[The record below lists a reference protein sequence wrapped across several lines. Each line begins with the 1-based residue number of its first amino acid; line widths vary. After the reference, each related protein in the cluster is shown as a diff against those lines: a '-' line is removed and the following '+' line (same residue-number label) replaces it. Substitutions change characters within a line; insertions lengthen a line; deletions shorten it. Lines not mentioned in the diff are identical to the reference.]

1 MLGLGFITSLALLKP
16 PKKYSVKTVLKER
29 RRDHLRPKLKI
40 IDLAV
45 DSRLVPA
52 GFLPAAARAA
62 PAAWMSRL
70 AFLVPYLGELCKAAL
85 LVPRVPRGWAEQSAT
100 TASDNGSS
108 ALVESYA
115 SMKVV
120 GITILRT
127 GGNDD
132 PVPVGM
138 ACDLS
143 SYGFFQRQGVKEML
157 TFFSKTFTKRTEPG
171 QRQSISHES
180 YVIHCYVRSDGL
192 AGQVITDAE
201 YPARV
206 AFVLLTALLDEFTT
220 QMGDSWKTMDMS
232 VESSPFPVLEDYLV
246 KYQDPA
252 SADKVTKIQND
263 LDETTNILHKTI
275 DSVLERGVKLDSL
288 VEKSDD
294 LSRQSKAFYKQAK
307 KTNSC
312 CVVS

>member
-1 MLGLGFITSLALLKP
+1 
-16 PKKYSVKTVLKER
+16 
-29 RRDHLRPKLKI
+29 
-40 IDLAV
+40 
-45 DSRLVPA
+45 
-52 GFLPAAARAA
+52 
-62 PAAWMSRL
+62 
-70 AFLVPYLGELCKAAL
+70 
-85 LVPRVPRGWAEQSAT
+85 
-100 TASDNGSS
+100 
-108 ALVESYA
+108 
-115 SMKVV
+115 MKVV
-120 GITILRT
+120 GLTILRT
-127 GGNDD
+127 GASLPD
-132 PVPVGM
+132 PIPISM

-171 QRQSISHES
+171 QRQSITHES
-180 YVIHCYVRSDGL
+180 YIVHCYVRSDGL
-192 AGQVITDAE
+192 SGAAITDDE

-206 AFVLLTALLDEFTT
+206 AFVLLTQLIDEFASSV
-220 QMGDSWKTMDMS
+220 GDSWKTMEAS
-232 VESSPFPVLEDYLV
+232 VESSPFPPLEEYLV

-252 SADKVTKIQND
+252 NADKVTKIQND

-294 LSRQSKAFYKQAK
+294 LSKQSKMFYKQAK

>member
-1 MLGLGFITSLALLKP
+1 
-16 PKKYSVKTVLKER
+16 
-29 RRDHLRPKLKI
+29 
-40 IDLAV
+40 
-45 DSRLVPA
+45 
-52 GFLPAAARAA
+52 
-62 PAAWMSRL
+62 
-70 AFLVPYLGELCKAAL
+70 
-85 LVPRVPRGWAEQSAT
+85 
-100 TASDNGSS
+100 
-108 ALVESYA
+108 
-115 SMKVV
+115 MKVV
-120 GITILRT
+120 SITILRT
-127 GGNDD
+127 TPNAD
-132 PVPVGM
+132 PTPISM

-180 YVIHCYVRSDGL
+180 YVVHCYVRSDGL
-192 AGQVITDAE
+192 AGSVTTDAE
-201 YPARV
+201 YPPRV
-206 AFVLLTALLDEFTT
+206 AFVLLTQLLDEFLSST
-220 QMGDSWKTMDMS
+220 GSDSWKTMEPS
-232 VESSPFPVLEDYLV
+232 TESSNFTQLEDYLV

-263 LDETTNILHKTI
+263 LEETTQILHKTI

-294 LSRQSKAFYKQAK
+294 LSRQSKMFYKQAK

>member
-1 MLGLGFITSLALLKP
+1 
-16 PKKYSVKTVLKER
+16 
-29 RRDHLRPKLKI
+29 
-40 IDLAV
+40 
-45 DSRLVPA
+45 
-52 GFLPAAARAA
+52 
-62 PAAWMSRL
+62 
-70 AFLVPYLGELCKAAL
+70 
-85 LVPRVPRGWAEQSAT
+85 
-100 TASDNGSS
+100 
-108 ALVESYA
+108 
-115 SMKVV
+115 MKVV
-120 GITILRT
+120 SITILRT
-127 GGNDD
+127 TPNAD
-132 PVPVGM
+132 PTPISM

-180 YVIHCYVRSDGL
+180 YVVHCYVRSDGL
-192 AGQVITDAE
+192 AGSVTTDAE
-201 YPARV
+201 YPPRV
-206 AFVLLTALLDEFTT
+206 AFVLLTQLLDEFLSST
-220 QMGDSWKTMDMS
+220 GSDSWKSMEPST
-232 VESSPFPVLEDYLV
+232 ESSNFAQLEDYLV

-263 LDETTNILHKTI
+263 LEETTQILHKTI

-294 LSRQSKAFYKQAK
+294 LSRQSKMFYKQAK